1 MSAYNPPCQAELTF
15 MHVLPTRLTGM
26 TEAMTKLAAAMN
38 GLTAAVER
46 HNALAEKNQVS
57 VQPLASDAAVGL
69 PAPYE
74 TRNGG
79 SRGADGG
86 QSHA

>member
-38 GLTAAVER
+38 GLTVAVER

-57 VQPLASDAAVGL
+57 VPSLASDVAVGL
-69 PAPYE
+69 PTLDE

-79 SRGADGG
+79 SRGMDEGPSPA
-86 QSHA
+86 